1 MTAMEKDYD
10 DIPGTFVFDADRSRE
25 GYHLNMFC
33 MSLMKE
39 ANRRAFKANEAEY
52 LNRFPMTA
60 EQREAILKRDYN
72 RMLELG
78 GNIYFTAK
86 LGATD
91 GHSFQHMAAEMTGS
105 TQEDYAKM
113 MLAGGRSVEG
123 NRSKSGR
130 DARKASAGP
139 RAKKASP
146 RQPASRERAA
156 KLRAKSGSRSKSG
169 SKRG

>member
-1 MTAMEKDYD
+1 MTAKEKDYD

-39 ANRRAFKANEAEY
+39 ANRKAFKANEAEY
-52 LNRFPMTA
+52 LDRFPMTA

-105 TQEDYAKM
+105 TQEDYATM

-123 NRSKSGR
+123 NRSKAGR
-130 DARKASAGP
+130 EPRKASAG
-139 RAKKASP
+139 RAKKTSP
-146 RQPASRERAA
+146 QSVSGARAA
-156 KLRAKSGSRSKSG
+156 KLHAKSGSRSKAG